1 MESYKPTETK
11 PSIRPD
17 APGSLTNPSTTDQ
30 IIQEYIAPVWQSVR
44 NYLAKVPDYIGEWF
58 AHPSNKKFLTTLGLI
73 VGSIIT
79 VKVILAVLDAIND
92 LPLISPLM
100 QLIGL
105 IYSAWFIYRYLWKAS
120 NRQELLTEIEALRAQ
135 IFGEEPRNI

>member
-1 MESYKPTETK
+1 MESFKPTETK
-11 PSIRPD
+11 PTIRPD
-17 APGSLTNPSTTDQ
+17 APGSLTTTDQ
-30 IIQEYIAPVWQSVR
+30 FIQEWVAPVWESVR

-58 AHPSNKKFLTTLGLI
+58 AHPSNKKFLTTLALI
-73 VGSIIT
+73 IGSIVT

-105 IYSAWFIYRYLWKAS
+105 IYTSWFIYRYLWKAS
-120 NRQELLTEIEALRAQ
+120 NRQELLTEIEAIRTQ
-135 IFGEEPRNI
+135 IFGEEPRDI